1 MERMAELDSICGSFE
16 EPEQSEP
23 NFETIELRNHHLT
36 PTSLFLWCL
45 VILSAS
51 GLVQPESH
59 RILRSVH
66 CFVLLLCCTFRYT
79 VAGTL
84 MPSPLLARR
93 VRVRQAP
100 QLAPPPPRSMA
111 ASCGAAEP
119 AAKKARMEPYV
130 WLQVKGAGRP
140 IQIHTTGLANVND
153 LLEQVKKKKPT
164 QLKDVDAD
172 LLSLYRSVE
181 AHSTGGKAM
190 RPGLPLT
197 QLDGGTEDTNPLYV
211 YYDMP
216 APAAAAPAA
225 PAVRVVIAEDFDIIS
240 KCERPREG
248 NKPTHFVQLYQ
259 CVAQCIKAVEENLPK
274 ETRSTNPRVPPVM
287 LSRCMRGGKTTVLVN
302 VFDSFFDVWCFF
314 LMLFLLVLCFFCFS
328 AFFYVF

>member
-1 MERMAELDSICGSFE
+1 MLNKETKDTTTKYDALNKHDKDIDDVTVQLGKLDYYNLPMERMAELDSICGSFE

-100 QLAPPPPRSMA
+100 QLAPPPRARWLLPVVQPSPQPRRRGWSRT
-111 ASCGAAEP
+111 CGC
-119 AAKKARMEPYV
+119 R
-130 WLQVKGAGRP
+130 
-140 IQIHTTGLANVND
+140 
-153 LLEQVKKKKPT
+153 
-164 QLKDVDAD
+164 
-172 LLSLYRSVE
+172 
-181 AHSTGGKAM
+181 
-190 RPGLPLT
+190 
-197 QLDGGTEDTNPLYV
+197 
-211 YYDMP
+211 
-216 APAAAAPAA
+216 
-225 PAVRVVIAEDFDIIS
+225 
-240 KCERPREG
+240 
-248 NKPTHFVQLYQ
+248 
-259 CVAQCIKAVEENLPK
+259 
-274 ETRSTNPRVPPVM
+274 
-287 LSRCMRGGKTTVLVN
+287 
-302 VFDSFFDVWCFF
+302 
-314 LMLFLLVLCFFCFS
+314 
-328 AFFYVF
+328 